1 MDTAAG
7 SENVGENLQESD
19 QRLEWERRRRRVR
32 HTQDVG
38 LAVLALGVLVLVYL
52 ALTYAPS

>member
-1 MDTAAG
+1 MDTGAG
-7 SENVGENLQESD
+7 SEQFAENLEASD

-32 HTQDVG
+32 RTQDIG

-52 ALTYAPS
+52 ALTYAPG